1 MNIKFYVLF
10 FACLFL
16 HSTTSS
22 QYVNYIDDTGWNLG
36 LNSGGTW
43 QEKELVMIENDTNYA
58 QPFSQLSGGFT
69 FGKTVAYFPGNRF
82 FALDLRFR
90 YLRGVNYGW
99 TTALDSIHNLNPK
112 SDHRFTCFLYFLL
125 FPCIFLYDS
134 YRIVFLYSHKFS
146 QMFLMV
152 SYMLS

>member
-36 LNSGGTW
+36 FNAGGTW
-43 QEKELVMIENDTNYA
+43 QEKELVMIEGDTNYA
-58 QPFSQLSGGFT
+58 QPFAQLSGGFT

-99 TTALDSIHNLNPK
+99 TTTLDSIHNLNPNYQQ
-112 SDHRFTCFLYFLL
+112 F
-125 FPCIFLYDS
+125 I
-134 YRIVFLYSHKFS
+134 
-146 QMFLMV
+146 
-152 SYMLS
+152 